1 MIQRNMVSHWDVG
14 LDNGSWLADSTGHG
28 TAFGGTWTYNV
39 RYAGVGREIGRAS
52 NCTRQGKGAN

>member
-1 MIQRNMVSHWDVG
+1 MVSHWDVG